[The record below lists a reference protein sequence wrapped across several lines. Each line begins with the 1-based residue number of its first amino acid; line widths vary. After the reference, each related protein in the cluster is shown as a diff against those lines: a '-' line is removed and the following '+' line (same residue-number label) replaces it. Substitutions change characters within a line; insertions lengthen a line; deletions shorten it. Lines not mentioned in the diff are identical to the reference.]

1 MEIEK
6 YKGVTIN
13 DYIAFTKKWEGGL
26 SRDTS
31 DSASKNPCPT
41 PYQGKSGWHTNVGI
55 TYAVWRSEFG
65 VANDGRFFNM
75 NNEDWFRVFKG
86 LYWDSVKGDQYN
98 SFSVAVIVT
107 GMAWGSGSARAG
119 ITLQQAL
126 NNLNKPVAVDGQIG
140 MKTIAAANSCNELE
154 LFDELMRLRIAFFK
168 SIGAVGKTNNKF
180 LKGWLNRAN
189 DYIKTFR
196 PNNQ

>member
-1 MEIEK
+1 MK
-6 YKGVTIN
+6 NIN
-13 DYIAFTKKWEGGL
+13 DYIDFTKRWEGKL

-41 PYQGKSGWHTNVGI
+41 PFNGKSGWHTNIGI
-55 TYAVWRSEFG
+55 TYAVWKSKFG
-65 VANDGRFFNM
+65 TTNDARFFEM
-75 NNEDWFRVFKG
+75 NNEDWFKVFKG
-86 LYWDSVKGDQYN
+86 LYWDKVKGDDYD
-98 SFSVAVIVT
+98 SFSVAVVVT
-107 GMAWGSGSARAG
+107 GMAWGSGSSRAG

-126 NNLNKPVAVDGQIG
+126 NNLNKPVAIDGKIG
-140 MKTIAAANSCNELE
+140 LKTIAAANSCDERQ

-168 SIGAVGKTNNKF
+168 SIGAVGKPNNKF

-196 PNNQ
+196 PL

>member
-1 MEIEK
+1 MK
-6 YKGVTIN
+6 NIN

-26 SRDTS
+26 SRDLS

-41 PYQGKSGWHTNVGI
+41 PFNSKSGWHTNVGI

-65 VANDGRFFNM
+65 KDNDTRFFAM

-86 LYWDSVKGDQYN
+86 LYWDSVKGDDYKC
-98 SFSVAVIVT
+98 FSVAVIVT

-119 ITLQQAL
+119 ITLQTAL
-126 NNLNKPVAVDGQIG
+126 NKLGKNVTVDGKVG
-140 MKTIAAANSCNELE
+140 MRTIESANSCNDVE
-154 LFDELMRLRIAFFK
+154 LFDEIMRLRIAFFK

-196 PNNQ
+196 PS

>member
-1 MEIEK
+1 MK
-6 YKGVTIN
+6 TIN
-13 DYIAFTKKWEGGL
+13 DYVTFIKRWEGGL
-26 SRDTS
+26 SKDKA
-31 DSASKNPCPT
+31 DSASSTTCPT
-41 PYQGKSGWHTNVGI
+41 PFKAVSGYHTNVGI

-65 VANDGRFFNM
+65 SDNDARFYAM

-86 LYWDSVKGDQYN
+86 LYWDSVKGDQYD

-107 GMAWGSGSARAG
+107 GMAWGSGASRAG

-126 NNLNKPVAVDGQIG
+126 NNLGKQVTVDGKIG
-140 MKTIAAANSCNELE
+140 MRTIEAANSCNDLE

-196 PNNQ
+196 PS